1 MDPARRALDA
11 NANRAR
17 EGLRVLEDL
26 ARFVL
31 AREDLCTR
39 AKAARHGIAEGL
51 ASAGVDGLSL
61 LSSRDAGGDPGTG
74 VKASGEG
81 RREGLSGVAL
91 AAGKR
96 AGEALRVI
104 EEFVKTLPA
113 GRDEAWRRLEA
124 ARYAVYDLER
134 DIVLALGTGRGVQW
148 RLCVL
153 LTESLCRRPWLEVA
167 REAIRGGAD
176 CLQLREKTLEGGALL
191 ERARALV
198 GLAREVGPPGGGS
211 GVGTGPGRAAV
222 IINDRPDIALLSGAD
237 GVHLGQGDLPIREA
251 RALVGSRL
259 LIGASTHDL
268 GEARAAVEAGADY
281 CGVGA
286 MFPTGTKP
294 RETSGAAYLRAYL
307 AEPALARVPHLAIGG
322 VTPERAGTLAGA
334 GCRGVA
340 MSAAV
345 CGSEDPA
352 GVCREVV
359 AALGGSAG
367 G

>member
-31 AREDLCTR
+31 AREDLCAR
-39 AKAARHGIAEGL
+39 AKAARHGVAEGL
-51 ASAGVDGLSL
+51 SAAGVDGLSL
-61 LSSRDAGGDPGTG
+61 LASRDAGGDPGTG
-74 VKASGEG
+74 VKALGEG
-81 RREGLSGVAL
+81 QRDGLSGVAL

-104 EEFVKTLPA
+104 EELVKTWPG
-113 GRDEAWRRLEA
+113 GRDDAWRRVEA

-134 DIVLALGTGRGVQW
+134 DVVLALGTGRGVQW

-153 LTESLCRRPWLEVA
+153 LSESLCRRPWLDVA

-176 CLQLREKTLEGGALL
+176 CLQLREKAVEGGALL

-198 GLAREVGPPGGGS
+198 SLAREAGPPGGGT
-211 GVGTGPGRAAV
+211 GAGTSRTRAAV
-222 IINDRPDIALLSGAD
+222 IINDRPDIALLAGAD
-237 GVHLGQGDLPIREA
+237 GVHLGQGDLPIGEA
-251 RALVGSRL
+251 RALAGSRL

-268 GEARAAVEAGADY
+268 AEARAAVAAGADY

-294 RETSGAAYLRAYL
+294 RETSGVAYLRAYL
-307 AEPALARVPHLAIGG
+307 AEPALSRVPHLAIGG
-322 VTPERAGTLAGA
+322 ITPERVAGLTEA

-340 MSAAV
+340 VSAAV
-345 CGSEDPA
+345 CGSDDPA
-352 GVCREVV
+352 AVCREFR
-359 AALGGSAG
+359 AALGQAVGA
-367 G
+367 

>member
-31 AREDLCTR
+31 AREDLCAR
-39 AKAARHGIAEGL
+39 AKAARHGVAEGL
-51 ASAGVDGLSL
+51 AAAGVDGLSL
-61 LSSRDAGGDPGTG
+61 LASRDAGCDPGAD

-81 RREGLSGVAL
+81 QREGLSGVAV

-113 GRDEAWRRLEA
+113 GRDDAWRRVEA

-134 DIVLALGTGRGVQW
+134 DVVLALGTGRGVQW

-176 CLQLREKTLEGGALL
+176 CLQLREKALEGGTLL

-198 GLAREVGPPGGGS
+198 SVARAASE
-211 GVGTGPGRAAV
+211 GRAAV
-222 IINDRPDIALLSGAD
+222 IINDRPDVALLAGAD

-251 RALVGSRL
+251 RALAGSRL

-268 GEARAAVEAGADY
+268 AEARAAVAAGADY

-294 RETSGAAYLRAYL
+294 RETSGVEYLRAYL
-307 AEPALARVPHLAIGG
+307 AEPALSRVPHLAIGG
-322 VTPERAGTLAGA
+322 ITPGRVAGLTEA

-340 MSAAV
+340 VSAAV
-345 CGSEDPA
+345 CGSDDPA
-352 GVCREVV
+352 AVCREFVT
-359 AALGGSAG
+359 ALTAPARA
-367 G
+367 